1 MPHGSRMTFD
11 SEATQEPTHFCRSL
25 ALLSTLAGTSGY
37 LAMPLSASVEEGDRQ
52 FRVLNMGVVTE
63 CGERDRRDA

>member
-1 MPHGSRMTFD
+1 MTLD
-11 SEATQEPTHFCRSL
+11 SEATQDATHFCRSL
-25 ALLSTLAGTSGY
+25 ALLSTLAGNSGY
-37 LAMPLSASVEEGDRQ
+37 LAMPLSVNVEEGDRH

>member
-1 MPHGSRMTFD
+1 MTLD

-37 LAMPLSASVEEGDRQ
+37 LAMPLSVSVEEGDRQ
-52 FRVLNMGVVTE
+52 FRVLNMRVVTE